1 MIQID
6 IPMPE
11 SCRDCPFEMYY
22 MNCGET
28 RCRATGM
35 ILADGY
41 KAIPF
46 EDRHPDCPLMEVVK
60 CKDCKYYTSVTAHC
74 EVRGKGLY
82 LIRGKD
88 DWCSRGKRREE

>member
-46 EDRHPDCPLMEVVK
+46 ENRHPDCPLVEVVK
-60 CKDCKYYTSVTAHC
+60 CEDCEYYKA
-74 EVRGKGLY
+74 
-82 LIRGKD
+82 
-88 DWCSRGKRREE
+88 RESTME